1 MKKLLVVLVVLA
13 ALVATPAALAWH
25 ADGVTV
31 TAECGEDTYSITASI
46 QQSDEFPGAF
56 VVSVNPSSLAG
67 TTLGTV
73 SVTVVI
79 GWPDSTDTQTFYK
92 SVNVGGDCKPEEPPP
107 CEGEQ
112 CNPPEQ
118 PPVCVRDPYDTD
130 NCGGPHDYCPNLVH
144 TQQDQVPEGM
154 VLDANGNCVTVTET
168 PIRRDPAGL
177 PPTVTDPPPP
187 PAEEPPPP
195 AEEPP
200 PPTEEPPATPEP
212 PPAEEPTPT
221 PEPEQPKPEPPV
233 KPNPPEE
240 LPFTGSNDVLPML
253 LGLLLVGSG
262 LLLRKV
268 PALSK

>member
-1 MKKLLVVLVVLA
+1 MRKLLLVLAVLA

-31 TAECGEDTYSITASI
+31 TAECSEGTYSITASI

-56 VVSVNPSSLAG
+56 VVSVNPSSLPG
-67 TTLGTV
+67 VTLGTV

-79 GWPDSTDTQTFYK
+79 GWPDSTDTQTFTK
-92 SVNVGGDCKPEEPPP
+92 SVNVDGKCTPPNEPPP
-107 CEGEQ
+107 PTEPPREG
-112 CNPPEQ
+112 PK
-118 PPVCVRDPYDTD
+118 DW
-130 NCGGPHDYCPNLVH
+130 CPNIPH

-154 VLDANGNCVTVTET
+154 VLDANGNCVTVAET
-168 PIRRDPAGL
+168 PPAPRDPT
-177 PPTVTDPPPP
+177 PPPPPPATEPPPPP

-195 AEEPP
+195 A
-200 PPTEEPPATPEP
+200 EEPPATPEP

-262 LLLRKV
+262 LLLRKA